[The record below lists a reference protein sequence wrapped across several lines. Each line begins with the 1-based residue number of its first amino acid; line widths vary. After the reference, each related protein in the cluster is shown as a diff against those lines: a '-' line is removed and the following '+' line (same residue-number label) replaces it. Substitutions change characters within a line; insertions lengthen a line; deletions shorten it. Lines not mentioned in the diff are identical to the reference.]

1 MSGTLKQLGRYRDI
15 AWFLMKYG
23 RSDLV
28 RQAGWTTAFEASDAT
43 PPVGDPSPTDLANDL
58 EAMGPTFIKFGQ
70 LLSTRADLL
79 PPPYLEALSRLQDNL
94 GAFPFDEVEAIV
106 RVELGVRLSKGFVEF
121 DPTPVAAASLGQV
134 HRAVLRSGR
143 LVAVKVQRPGVRERA
158 LEDLDA
164 LGDVAALVERHSD
177 SGRHFEPTRLIE
189 EFRKTLMAE
198 LDYRREARHL
208 EMFRDRLAEFDLIVI
223 PSPIEE
229 YTTSRVLTMDYVL
242 GTKVTKLS
250 PLVRLDA
257 EGNRL
262 ADELFRA
269 YLQQILIDGTF
280 HADPHPGN
288 VFLTDDGRLALLD
301 LGMVGRIPPRMQT
314 HLFKLLLAVGE
325 ARGDDAATA
334 ALALSIRH
342 DQFDEAG
349 YRQKVAE
356 VIGLYESAPL
366 KDLNVGRVMLDMT
379 RAGAACG
386 LNAAPELSLLGK
398 TLLNLDEIGRK
409 LNPDFDVNASI
420 RQNASEL
427 MRRHLMKSGSPGNV
441 FASVLEVKDF
451 MEALPGR
458 VNGLLD
464 ALVQSE
470 LRVKVEVIDQGSILS
485 GLQKVANR
493 IALGL
498 VLAALIVGAALLM
511 QVSTPFTILGYPG
524 FAMVLFLAAATGGIW
539 MTVSILR
546 GDIRSGED
554 RAIQPNG
561 RTLRR
566 G

>member
-242 GTKVTKLS
+242 GTKITKLS

-288 VFLTDDGRLALLD
+288 VFLTDDQRLALLD

-427 MRRHLMKSGSPGNV
+427 MRRHLMKSGSSGNI

-524 FAMVLFLAAATGGIW
+524 FAMALFLAAAAGGIW

-554 RAIQPNG
+554 RSIQSNG